1 MKNVLIVDDEETLL
15 LIIESRFEDYKDQ
28 FKVLTACNG
37 KEAIDILESNV
48 VDFVITDLNMPILD
62 GIELLAHMS
71 ANYPT
76 TPAIAMTAF
85 STPDVEAK
93 LEKMG
98 TLRIMDKPVDLDVL
112 AHTVLEGLARSYQ
125 GGTLSCVS
133 VSNFLQL
140 INMEEKTCLVEA
152 HSEGQKRGFFNFH
165 QGELFDATCG
175 DLKGEA
181 ACYEMIAWDNVQ
193 LYIKDPPKEK
203 PKRRIKQKIL
213 SLVLEGLRLK
223 DEAAIGE
230 AEKSSEPKPDP
241 EQTEAYAIDE
251 LNQELES
258 LKQEAVQ
265 ENKKEP
271 PARQKPVKIVGQEQV
286 EFIGRI
292 FKIINSPRRHEE
304 LIPAV
309 LKEVKAVIP
318 FDFAA
323 ILAREKSRP
332 EYLKVVELMAAG
344 KTGISVNAYHAFKDS
359 VFARA
364 LKQNKP
370 IVLDDTGS
378 LSAKIEKDFFAT
390 NGFSSCFIVPLVRDG
405 AATDL
410 LVLAAKKAGSLAGFQ
425 NMVAWIADGI
435 SFANQRQSLSA
446 EIIKRKQALET
457 IKRIGRALISLEFDI
472 DRVLKISMEAVR
484 ITMNVEAGSLML
496 RASDELKVAHSFNT
510 KVKTLKT
517 FRLKIGQG
525 IAGYVAAKGKPLIVN
540 DTRKS
545 AQFFP
550 GIDKTTGFKTRSA
563 LCVPLVSQKKVT
575 GVIQVLNKTD
585 GDFIAGDEEFLQAIA
600 DSVST
605 AMEIANLYKQVVNK
619 AEYEQDVRRTL
630 QEFLVKE
637 SPKEKK

>member
-28 FKVLTACNG
+28 FKVLTANNG

-85 STPDVEAK
+85 STPEVEEK
-93 LEKMG
+93 LERMG

-125 GGTLSCVS
+125 GGTLTCIS

-140 INMEEKTCLVEA
+140 INMEEKTCLVEV
-152 HSEGQKRGFFNFH
+152 HSDGQKRGFLYFQ
-165 QGELFDATCG
+165 QGELFDATFG

-193 LYIKDPPKEK
+193 LYLKDLPQKK
-203 PKRRIKQKIL
+203 TKRRIKKKIL

-223 DEAAIGE
+223 DEAAEGE
-230 AEKSSEPKPDP
+230 ATKSAEPKPDP
-241 EQTEAYAIDE
+241 EKTEAYAIDE
-251 LNQELES
+251 LNQELEN

-265 ENKKEP
+265 ESKKGP
-271 PARQKPVKIVGQEQV
+271 PDLQEPVKIVGQDQV
-286 EFIGRI
+286 EFIGKI
-292 FKIINSPRRHEE
+292 FKIINSPRSHEE

-309 LKEVKAVIP
+309 LKEVQTVIP

-332 EYLKVVELMAAG
+332 EYLKVVELMTAD
-344 KTGISVNAYHAFKDS
+344 KTTISKNSYHAFQDS
-359 VFARA
+359 VFVKA
-364 LKQNKP
+364 LKQGAP
-370 IVLDDTGS
+370 TVIDREGS
-378 LSAKIEKDFFAT
+378 E
-390 NGFSSCFIVPLVRDG
+390 
-405 AATDL
+405 TDL
-410 LVLAAKKAGSLAGFQ
+410 LLLAAKKPGSFGGFQ

-457 IKRIGRALISLEFDI
+457 IKRIGRALVSLEFDI

-496 RASDELKVAHSFNT
+496 RNADELKVAHSFNA
-510 KVKTLKT
+510 KVKSLKT

-525 IAGYVAAKGKPLIVN
+525 IAGYVAAKGKSLIVN

-545 AQFFP
+545 TQFFS
-550 GIDKTTGFKTRSA
+550 GIDKITGFKTRSA
-563 LCVPLVSQKKVT
+563 LCVPLVSQKKVA

-585 GDFIAGDEEFLQAIA
+585 GDFVTGDEEFLLAIA
-600 DSVST
+600 DAVST
-605 AMEIANLYKQVVNK
+605 AMEIARLYKKAVNT
-619 AEYEQDVRRTL
+619 AEYEKDVRRTL
-630 QEFLVKE
+630 QEFLVKGT
-637 SPKEKK
+637 PK

>member
-15 LIIESRFEDYKDQ
+15 LIIESRFEDYKNQ

-37 KEAIDILESNV
+37 KEAIDILESHV

-71 ANYPT
+71 AKFPT

-85 STPDVEAK
+85 STPEVEEK

-112 AHTVLEGLARSYQ
+112 AHTVLDGLARSHQ
-125 GGTLSCVS
+125 GGTLSCIS

-140 INMEEKTCLVEA
+140 INMEEKTCLVEV
-152 HSEGQKRGFFNFH
+152 HSEEQKRGFFHFH
-165 QGELFDATCG
+165 QGELYDATFG
-175 DLKGEA
+175 ELKGEA

-193 LYIKDPPKEK
+193 LYLKDLPKK
-203 PKRRIKQKIL
+203 KTKRRIKKKIL

-223 DEAAIGE
+223 DEAAAGD
-230 AEKSSEPKPDP
+230 ADKAQKPKPDP
-241 EQTEAYAIDE
+241 EKTEAFAIDE
-251 LNQELES
+251 LNQELEN
-258 LKQEAVQ
+258 LKQEAVPDT
-265 ENKKEP
+265 KKQPSESP
-271 PARQKPVKIVGQEQV
+271 QPVKIVGQAQV
-286 EFIGRI
+286 EFIGKI

-309 LKEVKAVIP
+309 LKEIKAVIP

-323 ILAREKSRP
+323 ILASEKSRP
-332 EYLKVVELMAAG
+332 GYLKVVELMTAG
-344 KTGISVNAYHAFKDS
+344 KTAISKDAHHEVKGS
-359 VFARA
+359 IFAKA
-364 LKQNKP
+364 LKQKAP
-370 IVLDDTGS
+370 IVIDDTGS
-378 LSAKIEKDFFAT
+378 LSSAIEKDFFIKGDFT
-390 NGFSSCFIVPLVRDG
+390 SCFIVPLVRDG
-405 AATDL
+405 SATDL
-410 LVLAAKKAGSLAGFQ
+410 LVLAAKKSGSFGGFQ

-457 IKRIGRALISLEFDI
+457 IKRIGRALVSLEFDI

-484 ITMNVEAGSLML
+484 ITMSVEAGSLML
-496 RASDELKVAHSFNT
+496 KANDELKLAHSFNS

-525 IAGYVAAKGKPLIVN
+525 IAGYVAAKGKSMIVN

-545 AQFFP
+545 SRFFP

-563 LCVPLVSQKKVT
+563 LCVPLVSQQKVA
-575 GVIQVLNKTD
+575 GVIQVLNKID
-585 GDFIAGDEEFLQAIA
+585 GDFVAGDEEFLQAIA
-600 DSVST
+600 DAVST
-605 AMEIANLYKQVVNK
+605 AMEIARLYNKAVNT

-630 QEFLVKE
+630 QEFLVKGN
-637 SPKEKK
+637 PK

>member
-15 LIIESRFEDYKDQ
+15 LIIESRFEEYNDQ
-28 FKVLTACNG
+28 FKVLTASNG
-37 KEAIDILESNV
+37 KEAIKILETNV

-85 STPDVEAK
+85 STPEVQEK

-112 AHTVLEGLARSYQ
+112 AHSVLEGLARSYQ
-125 GGTLSCVS
+125 GGTLTCIS

-140 INMEEKTCLVEA
+140 INMEEKTCLVEV
-152 HSEGQKRGFFNFH
+152 HSQGQKRGYLYFH

-181 ACYEMIAWDNVQ
+181 ACYEMIAWDNVE
-193 LYIKDPPKEK
+193 LYLKDLPPNKT
-203 PKRRIKQKIL
+203 KRRIKQKIL

-223 DEAAIGE
+223 DEAAADDGG
-230 AEKSSEPKPDP
+230 KSAKPKPDP
-241 EQTEAYAIDE
+241 EKTEAFAIDE
-251 LNQELES
+251 LNQELEQ

-265 ENKKEP
+265 ETKKG
-271 PARQKPVKIVGQEQV
+271 PADHQEPVKIVGQEQV

-292 FKIINSPRRHEE
+292 FKIINSPRRHKE

-309 LKEVKAVIP
+309 LKEVKTVIP

-332 EYLKVVELMAAG
+332 GYLKVVELMAAD
-344 KTGISVNAYHAFKDS
+344 KTTISKNTYHSFQDSIFVKAFNQD
-359 VFARA
+359 A
-364 LKQNKP
+364 P
-370 IVLDDTGS
+370 TMIDDTAS
-378 LSAKIEKDFFAT
+378 LSSTIEKDFFVKNKFA
-390 NGFSSCFIVPLVRDG
+390 SCFIVPLVRESSE
-405 AATDL
+405 TDL
-410 LVLAAKKAGSLAGFQ
+410 LVLAAKKPGSLGGFQ

-457 IKRIGRALISLEFDI
+457 IKRIGRALVSLEFDI

-496 RASDELKVAHSFNT
+496 RNADELKVAHSFNT
-510 KVKTLKT
+510 EVKALKT

-525 IAGYVAAKGKPLIVN
+525 IAGYVAAKGKSLIVN

-545 AQFFP
+545 PQFFS
-550 GIDKTTGFKTRSA
+550 GIDKITGFKTRSA
-563 LCVPLVSQKKVT
+563 LCVPLLSQKKVA

-585 GDFIAGDEEFLQAIA
+585 GDFVAGDEEFLQAIA
-600 DSVST
+600 DAVST
-605 AMEIANLYKQVVNK
+605 AMEIAGLYKKAINT
-619 AEYEQDVRRTL
+619 AEYEKDVRRTL
-630 QEFLVKE
+630 QEFLVKGT
-637 SPKEKK
+637 PQ